1 MLSWPTRLDQMWI
14 LLDSSVLTEG
24 DWGLTGAA
32 AQALLA
38 ASERNR
44 LRLVVPEIVI
54 REVTNSQG
62 EREMAA
68 ISKVNSEQRKLRRLQ
83 NHFSIKPPI
92 LPDPAPVREAYAEQ
106 LRERLKQARVET
118 PALPDVPQDQVV
130 DRALARRRPFDSEG
144 HKGYRDTLI
153 WLNVLDLV
161 NEDEELL
168 FVTDDGDF
176 LAKDDK
182 GKLHQH
188 LLDDLA
194 ERGINATSIR
204 VCDSLEAAVE
214 ITLEPAREVLEKL
227 KQRLDTDIDLQERVE
242 QELEG
247 LTSDTYLIEDS
258 EVDVAIDSE
267 FEPFAGDLE
276 EQELVEVF
284 DLGSINLNDAHQISA
299 DRFVVT
305 ADVSAEADY
314 RLSLSTAGFWRDP
327 RRVPADLDLTA
338 DERHAYIS
346 GSARVRLLLRAEY
359 DPERDM
365 LGDLELEQMVG
376 DPS

>member
-1 MLSWPTRLDQMWI
+1 MRV

-44 LRLVVPEIVI
+44 LRLIVPEIVI

-62 EREMAA
+62 EREQTA
-68 ISKVNSEQRKLRRLQ
+68 INKVNSEQRKLRRLQ
-83 NHFSIKPPI
+83 NHFSIDPPAVTT
-92 LPDPAPVREAYAEQ
+92 PAPVRDAYAEQ
-106 LRERLKQARVET
+106 LRQRLEEARVQT
-118 PALPDVPQDQVV
+118 PALPDLPHDQVV
-130 DRALARRRPFDSEG
+130 DRALGRRRPFDSEG
-144 HKGYRDTLI
+144 RKGYRDTLI
-153 WLNVLDLV
+153 WLNVLDLLC
-161 NEDEELL
+161 EGEELL

-194 ERGINATSIR
+194 ERGINAASIR
-204 VCDSLEAAVE
+204 ICASLESAVE
-214 ITLEPAREVLEKL
+214 ITLKPAREVLEKL
-227 KQRLDTDIDLQERVE
+227 RRRLDIDIDFRERVE

-247 LTSDTYLIEDS
+247 LAVDTYSIEDD

-267 FEPFAGDLE
+267 FEPFADGLE
-276 EQELVEVF
+276 ERELEEVYG
-284 DLGSINLNDAHQISA
+284 LGSINFNDAHQISG

-305 ADVSAEADY
+305 ADASAEASY
-314 RLSLSTAGFWRDP
+314 RLFLSTSGFWRDP

-338 DERHAYIS
+338 DERYAYIR
-346 GSARVRLLLRAEY
+346 GSARVVLLLRAEY
-359 DPERDM
+359 DPGKDE
-365 LGDLELEQMVG
+365 LGELELEQMVS